1 MIESLNFLA
10 FQSDIVLPG
19 IEEGK
24 ILTGFEEKEKIAD
37 FYLQHGVKEVIIK
50 MGGEGAYYKTS
61 EKEGVVEG
69 FSVKEIVD
77 TVGAG
82 DGFAVGVISG
92 RLEQLPIE
100 EYVNRGN
107 CIGALQIQVE
117 GDNEGLPN
125 RERLQ
130 NALNG

>member
-1 MIESLNFLA
+1 
-10 FQSDIVLPG
+10 
-19 IEEGK
+19 
-24 ILTGFEEKEKIAD
+24 
-37 FYLQHGVKEVIIK
+37 

-61 EKEGVVEG
+61 EKEGIVEG
-69 FSVKEIVD
+69 FPVKEIVD

-92 RLEQLPIE
+92 RLEQLSIE
-100 EYVNRGN
+100 EYVKRGN

-125 RERLQ
+125 REKLQ

>member
-1 MIESLNFLA
+1 M
-10 FQSDIVLPG
+10 
-19 IEEGK
+19 
-24 ILTGFEEKEKIAD
+24 
-37 FYLQHGVKEVIIK
+37 IIK

-100 EYVNRGN
+100 EYVKRGN